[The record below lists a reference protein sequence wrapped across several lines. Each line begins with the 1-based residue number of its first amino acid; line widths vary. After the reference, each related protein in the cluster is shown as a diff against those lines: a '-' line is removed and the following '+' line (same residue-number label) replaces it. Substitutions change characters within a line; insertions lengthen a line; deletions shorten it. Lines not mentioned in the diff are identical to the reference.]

1 MENKTIS
8 SVIFLIIVAT
18 LGYAIF
24 KNNQNLK
31 ITEEI
36 TEKNIEIE
44 EVQKVQKT
52 IDLKYKYKEG
62 KNIFVG
68 TIDLKN
74 SCDKFFAE
82 ISDEGTEKQIN
93 LLVQEN
99 SVEENCE
106 EIETKKTFRI
116 EILGEKDENVLVAL
130 NGELVNLNISPI
142 SENEDIDEIET
153 YEKK

>member
-1 MENKTIS
+1 MENKTIL
-8 SVIFLIIVAT
+8 SVIFLIIVAIF
-18 LGYAIF
+18 GYAIF

-36 TEKNIEIE
+36 SDKNIETE
-44 EVQKVQKT
+44 EVRKVQKT
-52 IDLKYKYKEG
+52 IDLKYKYQEG

-74 SCDKFFAE
+74 SCDKFSAE
-82 ISDEGTEKQIN
+82 ISDEGIEKQIDLLIKENN
-93 LLVQEN
+93 LG
-99 SVEENCE
+99 ENCE
-106 EIETKKTFRI
+106 ETEIQKTFRI
-116 EILGEKDENVLVAL
+116 EILGKKDENVLVTL
-130 NGELVNLNISPI
+130 NGELINLNISPI